1 MAPGLPA
8 AWSARCAVCLLAA
21 AGAALGPLGGS
32 AHGAPPPDGPPPTA
46 SAPGASG
53 PPGSAVPPAA
63 AAPRPARPAPGS
75 PSALPAGPL
84 PPSAVPLVGT
94 PEEWPVPSSAASSGH
109 GPRGHGPRG
118 DDAPGA
124 TPSPTASPQVSGSTA
139 PLAGREAGAGKAR
152 PGRSLAPW
160 EPAAART
167 PDGEDPSDGTGE
179 TGENHI
185 DPVDLPAA
193 TPPPDAFT
201 DPAQRAAAQAL
212 DAASLRRVQQVSL
225 GMGITLVGLGIGFL
239 AFRMRRAN

>member
-8 AWSARCAVCLLAA
+8 AWSSRCAVCLLAVA
-21 AGAALGPLGGS
+21 AAALGPLGGS

-46 SAPGASG
+46 SAPEASS
-53 PPGSAVPPAA
+53 PPGSAGPAAA
-63 AAPRPARPAPGS
+63 AAPRPARSDPGS
-75 PSALPAGPL
+75 PSALPSGPPL
-84 PPSAVPLVGT
+84 PSGAPFAAVPG
-94 PEEWPVPSSAASSGH
+94 EWPVPSSTASSGH
-109 GPRGHGPRG
+109 GPPG
-118 DDAPGA
+118 DDAPGT

-160 EPAAART
+160 EPAADGT
-167 PDGEDPSDGTGE
+167 PVGEDPSGE
-179 TGENHI
+179 SGESRV

-225 GMGITLVGLGIGFL
+225 GTGIALVGLGLGFL